1 MQLVQ
6 AELVSSAAQQSLQLA
21 TCSRQRA
28 ACCSLGT
35 LKSSLSHHQL
45 SSTELAPQSWLLS
58 GAQRHLTTNICD
70 IKCCNRGRLC
80 LAVAVASAAAASLSS
95 HPATRRAHFTN
106 LMKTFAVARPG
117 LACPIVSLPLSLPLS
132 VPQQIDGLARATA
145 VAFACLRFLWKLQP
159 ATAAAAAAAADSDC
173 INNLCS
179 PWKIIDQVC
188 LFAVLGRRHR
198 SVVAFNLLAARA
210 DRRLCGLCG

>member
-21 TCSRQRA
+21 TCSPQRA
-28 ACCSLGT
+28 ACCRLGT

-70 IKCCNRGRLC
+70 IKCCNRGRVC
-80 LAVAVASAAAASLSS
+80 LAVAVASAAATSLSS

-117 LACPIVSLPLSLPLS
+117 LACPIVSLPLPLSLYLFLSRLMGSPEQLRLPSLAFAFTGSCNLQLLLLLPLL
-132 VPQQIDGLARATA
+132 PTLTA
-145 VAFACLRFLWKLQP
+145 
-159 ATAAAAAAAADSDC
+159 S
-173 INNLCS
+173 
-179 PWKIIDQVC
+179 IICV
-188 LFAVLGRRHR
+188 RR
-198 SVVAFNLLAARA
+198 
-210 DRRLCGLCG
+210 GK

>member
-1 MQLVQ
+1 MVQSANRPTSKRSQFSKLNAIFICNLCKLSWSARQLSR
-6 AELVSSAAQQSLQLA
+6 ACSLQRA
-21 TCSRQRA
+21 TCSLQRA

-58 GAQRHLTTNICD
+58 GTQRHLTTNICD
-70 IKCCNRGRLC
+70 IKCCNRGTVC

-117 LACPIVSLPLSLPLS
+117 LACPIVSRSLSLS
-132 VPQQIDGLARATA
+132 ICAS
-145 VAFACLRFLWKLQP
+145 
-159 ATAAAAAAAADSDC
+159 AD
-173 INNLCS
+173 
-179 PWKIIDQVC
+179 
-188 LFAVLGRRHR
+188 
-198 SVVAFNLLAARA
+198 
-210 DRRLCGLCG
+210 